1 MVQTDDVPEPPV
13 IPRSS
18 LFVELRQSLASR
30 VEDISP
36 FVNQLM
42 EFITPLSGGFRCK
55 EGAVVDVEISLREA
69 VANAVLHGNHENPQK
84 RVYVTCHC
92 STDGELSLTIRDEGQ
107 GFDPFALPDPT
118 DQRNILLTHGRGILL
133 MQALMDEVNFEEN
146 GTVVRMRKKLR
157 GTVE

>member
-1 MVQTDDVPEPPV
+1 MVQTVDVPVMPA
-13 IPRSS
+13 IPQSS
-18 LFVELRQSLASR
+18 PFVELQQSLASR
-30 VEDISP
+30 VEEISP

-42 EFITPLSGGFRCK
+42 EFITPLNGGFPCK
-55 EGAVVDVEISLREA
+55 EGPEVDVEISLREA
-69 VANAVLHGNHENPQK
+69 VANAVIHGNHENPQK

-92 STDGELSLTIRDEGQ
+92 STVGEVSLTIRDEGQ

-133 MQALMDEVNFEEN
+133 MQALMDDVTFEEN
-146 GTVVRMRKKLR
+146 GTVVRMRKRLR